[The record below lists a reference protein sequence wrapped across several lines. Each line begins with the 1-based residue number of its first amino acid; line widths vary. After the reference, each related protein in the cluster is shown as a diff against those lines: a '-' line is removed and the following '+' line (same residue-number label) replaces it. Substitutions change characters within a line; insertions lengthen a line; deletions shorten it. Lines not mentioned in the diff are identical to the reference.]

1 MALAERQARQANRK
15 ARRARIVATV
25 RTKVRSLDEDDKEA
39 LLRLLKRSAEMI
51 SDGEISAEDV
61 AEFKE
66 LVADL
71 EEARKNT

>member
-1 MALAERQARQANRK
+1 MTLAERQARQANRK